1 MRPRMP
7 DVAEAGVIYR
17 ELKILPGSITRDL
30 GVMLIEFLRCTLGP
44 APGVITY
51 RLGTGLDVASS
62 KDSSSSRL
70 HRRSSD
76 TSIVKP
82 FFSLCA
88 AFLLLSACGVAVVP
102 SCI

>member
-1 MRPRMP
+1 M
-7 DVAEAGVIYR
+7 
-17 ELKILPGSITRDL
+17 
-30 GVMLIEFLRCTLGP
+30 EFLRCTLAP
-44 APGVITY
+44 PGVITY

-82 FFSLCA
+82 FFSLSA